1 MDPSH
6 LYVSAFLHLRTAY
19 ADARR
24 MQTLEDDSDDGHA
37 PTTAAEDDS
46 QLTVRLSVCL
56 FYLPR

>member
-6 LYVSAFLHLRTAY
+6 LYVSAFLHLHTAY

-37 PTTAAEDDS
+37 PTMATEDVS
-46 QLTVRLSVCL
+46 QSTVRLSGCL
-56 FYLPR
+56 LHLPR